1 MAKWLPSQSGGM
13 RLQGLEKAWRAGGC
27 GHDLDHGV
35 DFAGVSVCLNLGN
48 FTSHHVQFVG
58 CQLYRSKAS

>member
-1 MAKWLPSQSGGM
+1 M